1 MLLRGTFKMFNT
13 SVTYFDFSIKSLT
26 VTVGGQWNEEENK
39 CLKESKTLENFQ
51 AREENKLEKSKANCT
66 KGRSGEIT
74 RQHEGANTAFYSSC
88 IIGFSRDGSREPKHN
103 PL

>member
-1 MLLRGTFKMFNT
+1 MFNT

-51 AREENKLEKSKANCT
+51 AREENKLEKVKQIAQ
-66 KGRSGEIT
+66 KEEVG
-74 RQHEGANTAFYSSC
+74 
-88 IIGFSRDGSREPKHN
+88 K
-103 PL
+103 